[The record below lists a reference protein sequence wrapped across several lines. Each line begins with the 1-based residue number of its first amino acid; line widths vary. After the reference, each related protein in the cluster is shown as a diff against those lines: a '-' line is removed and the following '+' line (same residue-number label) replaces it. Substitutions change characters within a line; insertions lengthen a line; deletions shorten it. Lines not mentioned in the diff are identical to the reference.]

1 MTSLIEGRDEIVRIT
16 ERIAKDM
23 GISKSQIKTSDKF
36 DDIFI
41 LAVREYDARQREIE
55 ELRKLI

>member
-1 MTSLIEGRDEIVRIT
+1 MSSIIEGRDEIVRII

-23 GISKSQIKTSDKF
+23 GISKSQIRTSDKF
-36 DDIFI
+36 DDMFI
-41 LAVREYDARQREIE
+41 LAVREYDRKQREIE

>member
-1 MTSLIEGRDEIVRIT
+1 MASIIEGKEEIIRIA

-23 GISKSQIKTSDKF
+23 GISKSQIKTSNKCY
-36 DDIFI
+36 DIFI
-41 LAVREYDARQREIE
+41 LSVREYDRKQHEIE